1 MQSTHKKLL
10 IGTIFIL
17 LLLLSGCTENVA
29 NTLPKQFDDIK
40 DIAED
45 EFNKIKEISE
55 NGLNAIENTVI
66 NEDKLIEEL
75 SKLETIDDETIDGVE
90 GYHNIADK
98 LNLFINI
105 LNREIG
111 LDLDSLQGTQD
122 EYKALSKIFTE
133 YTPLVGNYNK
143 IVISAKEYKSGKTT
157 SKDEFYKAIAE
168 FSLEFVIIQG
178 AVFYKPAYRMTG
190 IIYRN
195 VGLNRLAFKYPS
207 IVSHLLSKIHWL
219 LRNLMVNESSEIAG
233 LLLGEM
239 KYLNIPR

>member
-1 MQSTHKKLL
+1 MKLTSKKIL

-29 NTLPKQFDDIK
+29 NTLPKQFDNIK

-55 NGLNAIENTVI
+55 NGLYAIENMVI
-66 NEDKLIEEL
+66 NEDKLIEEI
-75 SKLETIDDETIDGVE
+75 SKLEPIDDETIDGVDS
-90 GYHNIADK
+90 YHNLADK
-98 LNLFINI
+98 LNLLIHI

-111 LDLDSLQGTQD
+111 LDLDNLQGTQG
-122 EYKALSKIFTE
+122 EYEELSKIITK

-143 IVISAKEYKSGKTT
+143 IVTSAKEYKSGKTS

-195 VGLNRLAFKYPS
+195 VGLNRLAFKCPS
-207 IVSHLLSKIHWL
+207 IVSHLLSSIHWY

-233 LLLGEM
+233 LFIDE
-239 KYLNIPR
+239 LNLF